1 MKRAFAIASIII
13 LFFVI
18 SPISVKATQNYTEAP
33 ANSWINLLSNT
44 GNTNYLLHNS
54 SDNNNLEFAAY
65 NNGTMQWQIL
75 NINKNGTVSVGS
87 NAIAGSKFQVNT
99 SSNWWAMRAVNT
111 NTDVR
116 LGFPGHGIYVN
127 ASNGTGYLMQL
138 NNNGE
143 KFRINADGRTYV
155 DNILT
160 AKEIRVRTNVWA
172 DNVFD
177 DEYELM
183 SLSDVENYI
192 NENNH
197 LPKVPSEAEIVSGEL
212 NVGEMQRLQMEKIE
226 ELTLYVIEQEKE
238 IKDLNERLER
248 LELLVQN

>member
-1 MKRAFAIASIII
+1 MSEYIPAQS
-13 LFFVI
+13 I
-18 SPISVKATQNYTEAP
+18 SPEEQERFKALRQKSLDNLMEYYLNYAQSKSSSNPENHKA
-33 ANSWINLLSNT
+33 LEEKLSNIFL
-44 GNTNYLLHNS
+44 GIERAYSLEKWDIYGRYVKILLG
-54 SDNNNLEFAAY
+54 D
-65 NNGTMQWQIL
+65 
-75 NINKNGTVSVGS
+75 
-87 NAIAGSKFQVNT
+87 
-99 SSNWWAMRAVNT
+99 
-111 NTDVR
+111 
-116 LGFPGHGIYVN
+116 
-127 ASNGTGYLMQL
+127 GTGYLMQL